1 MLCHFIEVPGQDT
14 KLVQTLS
21 LTQTMSA
28 PASRSVPLL
37 HLKLTAFEPASS
49 EKIFHTEDYVV
60 AKALCAKQFQKIFN
74 LFDFVPY
81 KEEFLKSYQ
90 PKNEDYVDKN

>member
-49 EKIFHTEDYVV
+49 EKIFHTEDNVV
-60 AKALCAKQFQKIFN
+60 VKALCAKHFQKI
-74 LFDFVPY
+74 LIY
-81 KEEFLKSYQ
+81 LILCHKEDFLKSYQ
-90 PKNEDYVDKN
+90 IKNEDHVVKN

>member
-1 MLCHFIEVPGQDT
+1 MLCHFIEIPGQDT

-60 AKALCAKQFQKIFN
+60 AKALFAKHFQKILIHLILCQRRFFKI
-74 LFDFVPY
+74 LST
-81 KEEFLKSYQ
+81 KK
-90 PKNEDYVDKN
+90 

>member
-49 EKIFHTEDYVV
+49 EKIFHTEDNVV
-60 AKALCAKQFQKIFN
+60 AKALCAKHFQKILIYFI
-74 LFDFVPY
+74 FCH
-81 KEEFLKSYQ
+81 KEDFLKSYQ
-90 PKNEDYVDKN
+90 LKNEDYVVKN